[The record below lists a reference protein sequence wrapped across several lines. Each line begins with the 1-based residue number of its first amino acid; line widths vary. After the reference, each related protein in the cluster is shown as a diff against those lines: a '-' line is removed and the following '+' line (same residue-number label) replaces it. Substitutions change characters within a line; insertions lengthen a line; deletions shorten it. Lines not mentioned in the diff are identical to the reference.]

1 MLKFLILYSREM
13 SGRRT
18 RCWKLLIS
26 LFKEF
31 FSLIVMNEV
40 YNVETGLR
48 KPADVMTI
56 AYAVKSH
63 YKLNI
68 SIEERKNTIG
78 KYI

>member
-1 MLKFLILYSREM
+1 
-13 SGRRT
+13 
-18 RCWKLLIS
+18 
-26 LFKEF
+26 
-31 FSLIVMNEV
+31 MNEV